1 MLTGA
6 GGRASKRSLI
16 VRFTVSGQAPCSG
29 AERRNKELDEVSTA
43 ILGGA
48 AAGNVPVTWQRHIPY
63 DQEKDAAVEIL
74 TYFLRPLAIA
84 AQVDWAGYATIYSLI
99 KRISMRINQPST
111 HPNE

>member
-43 ILGGA
+43 ILGGVA
-48 AAGNVPVTWQRHIPY
+48 AENVELSGR
-63 DQEKDAAVEIL
+63 AAI
-74 TYFLRPLAIA
+74 T
-84 AQVDWAGYATIYSLI
+84 QKT
-99 KRISMRINQPST
+99 
-111 HPNE
+111 